1 MISPALRSLQMFAQ
15 PSTRA
20 KREVNAQAAIDSVQ
34 LTTRDDKI
42 FEPAAHLERAAQ
54 EYLNLVPTH
63 PTEQEEF
70 LHGASEVQK
79 VVAEVLYGG
88 HWPESD
94 ELPEL
99 PSSKRPGSPKDN
111 GGLTRSEQLVSDDL
125 IQLYRKTVGS
135 ATPQQHK
142 RLATAIHLCQSGLQG
157 RILRRDYPNYWMSAP
172 GSLERDS
179 QRESTRWGRG

>member
-1 MISPALRSLQMFAQ
+1 MISPAVRALQVFSQ

-20 KREVNAQAAIDSVQ
+20 KGEINAQTEIDSVQ
-34 LTTRDDKI
+34 LTPRDNKI

-99 PSSKRPGSPKDN
+99 PSSKRPGAPKDN